1 MTVNSQQNKISYMG
15 NGAAK
20 DFTVPFPYLD
30 KSHLTVRQ
38 MLNGVQSDRTDWTV
52 SGGTLTFE
60 TAPAS
65 NAQIVIMRQVP
76 LTQET
81 DYRENE
87 ILSAETLERCFDKLT
102 MQVQQLEEKS
112 GRAVTVDVFDDT
124 NAASLIPS
132 IRKAVSDC
140 AAAAA
145 SARANADTAS
155 EKAVQAQTSAINA
168 ASAETH
174 TAAILGT
181 KASVGLDNLT
191 AAGRAKIT
199 YENTPSNVYV
209 DLTLGA
215 TGQTYTAP
223 ATGWFVFD
231 KVSTTTQQ
239 YVVFTNITT
248 GFAKTRVAV
257 QNTEVVC
264 DFFPVGKGEVVKIDW
279 SVAGRLNA
287 FRFYYAKGEVQ
298 CLPP

>member
-38 MLNGVQSDRTDWTV
+38 MLNGVQSERTDWTV

-60 TAPAS
+60 TAPAN

-87 ILSAETLERCFDKLT
+87 ILPAETLERCFDKLT

-140 AAAAA
+140 TAAAS

-155 EKAVQAQTSAINA
+155 EKAVQAQTSATNA
-168 ASAETH
+168 AATLTS
-174 TAAILGT
+174 
-181 KASVGLDNLT
+181 KANVCLDNLT

-231 KVSTTTQQ
+231 KVGTTTQQ

-287 FRFYYAKGEVQ
+287 FKFYYAKGEV
-298 CLPP
+298 

>member
-38 MLNGVQSDRTDWTV
+38 MLNGVQSERTDWTV

-60 TAPAS
+60 TAPAN

-140 AAAAA
+140 AAAAV

-155 EKAVQAQTSAINA
+155 EKAVQAQTSATNA

-174 TAAILGT
+174 TAAVLGT
-181 KASVGLDNLT
+181 KANKDLSNCTKPYVTETYHSGTEWYRVWSDGWIEQGGRIQVQTSTYADVTLLKPFTDANYMISFSHSSSGTGGQAESYAIQASVSYI
-191 AAGRAKIT
+191 R
-199 YENTPSNVYV
+199 
-209 DLTLGA
+209 LGNSCGNA
-215 TGQTYTAP
+215 
-223 ATGWFVFD
+223 
-231 KVSTTTQQ
+231 Q
-239 YVVFTNITT
+239 YFT
-248 GFAKTRVAV
+248 
-257 QNTEVVC
+257 
-264 DFFPVGKGEVVKIDW
+264 W
-279 SVAGRLNA
+279 SACG
-287 FRFYYAKGEVQ
+287 Y
-298 CLPP
+298 

>member
-38 MLNGVQSDRTDWTV
+38 MLNGVQSERTDWTV

-60 TAPAS
+60 TAPAN

-155 EKAVQAQTSAINA
+155 EKAVQAQTSATNA
-168 ASAETH
+168 AATLTS
-174 TAAILGT
+174 
-181 KASVGLDNLT
+181 KANVCLDNLT
-191 AAGRAKIT
+191 AAGKESISHLSM
-199 YENTPSNVYV
+199 PSDSFVE
-209 DLTLGA
+209 LTLGA
-215 TGQTYTAP
+215 SGTVYTAV
-223 ATGWFVFD
+223 ADGVF
-231 KVSTTTQQ
+231 
-239 YVVFTNITT
+239 F
-248 GFAKTRVAV
+248 
-257 QNTEVVC
+257 
-264 DFFPVGKGEVVKIDW
+264 VGKNAAGANQHIYADVYKGNTFLYTCNMLSHSTEALNVLIPVSKGS
-279 SVAGRLNA
+279 SVIIRHNLSGTTNV
-287 FRFYYAKGEVQ
+287 FRFIYANGCVQGE
-298 CLPP
+298 